1 MNLNPLLLKT
11 AILFTLLLVS
21 SFVFSQPNRSL
32 SGYVKYRDGLIAK
45 GITVSLIRI
54 NDSVVVKRQSNSD
67 EGQFLFQD
75 VKPDKYVIIFTS
87 IGTQKAML
95 GLIMLDK
102 ESLVLDTVFLN
113 RNIEQLKEVSIK
125 SVRPLVQKSIDKTTI
140 NVENTSLAVGNT
152 ALDLLGRAPG
162 LTVLNDGTI
171 QLNGKAGVTVMVDGK
186 LTYLSSTQLATLLRS
201 TNSSQIKSIEI
212 MTQPP
217 VKFDASGNA
226 GLVNIILKKNK
237 ELGSNGTVST
247 DAALGRFLKANTGL
261 SINQRSRKINVF
273 GNYNYADNKRYGILN
288 LDRAVGMLQDLSNI
302 SQKSNSTTKN
312 FNHTYKA
319 GIDYDINKTN
329 TVGIALAG
337 YSNNQSEIINNKS
350 TINSSSTDLS
360 NILAHNTGKNRYSN
374 TSYNLNY
381 KSVLDTVGQ
390 QLDIDL
396 ALLNYK
402 NAEEVLYKNDF
413 FDDNGNPAKMGST
426 FRNISPTD
434 LRIKAITI
442 NYTLPLSKTSTVGLG
457 IKSSLVKT
465 DNDFLVENQLGT
477 AWSKDLTQ
485 SNRFIYQERINAA
498 YVDFKKEFAGFN
510 MQLGARAEHT
520 STNGNSVTMSETFE
534 RNYLDLFPMISFS
547 KKIDKDNTASLTA
560 NRRIDRPN
568 YGSLNPF
575 IYYLDLYTYKRGN
588 QNLKPQYTNS
598 LAFNYLLRQ
607 KYSLE
612 INYSNTKD
620 VISDIIK
627 PDAARGALF
636 TTPDNLARQHSISV
650 NLSVPISVSSFWNMY
665 NDLSAY
671 HVNFYSNDILGSTYK
686 SDQTAMNFKSFS
698 TFTIGRGFNFDVSFF
713 YQSRQLYGTSY
724 LKPFT
729 FVDLGS
735 SYKFFSNRLSLKVSL
750 KDVFNQKTQIIYSN
764 LPTVYYKMY
773 DKPETR
779 LFAIGLSYSIGGKD
793 VKQSRKRATG
803 IEEEKGR
810 IGGIR

>member
-95 GLIMLDK
+95 GPIMLDK

-434 LRIKAITI
+434 LRIKAITV

-627 PDAARGALF
+627 PDAVRGALF

-779 LFAIGLSYSIGGKD
+779 LFAIGLSYSFGGKD
-793 VKQSRKRATG
+793 VKQYRKRATG